1 MEKEIYKT
9 VSEAAASGID
19 RESFERAKK
28 VLFGSNA
35 ASFDSVEELG
45 NEYMFAFHR
54 GVELFDYPEICMSLT
69 AEEADAR
76 IKELFDKE
84 CGSLSVVL
92 PKK

>member
-1 MEKEIYKT
+1 
-9 VSEAAASGID
+9 
-19 RESFERAKK
+19 
-28 VLFGSNA
+28 
-35 ASFDSVEELG
+35 
-45 NEYMFAFHR
+45 MFAFHR

-92 PKK
+92 PKKMI